1 MDFSVYVVHQSDNV
15 STHYLFLSTQC
26 QLKVNWWRDQ
36 TLPSPNQKFA
46 LCKSYFSPS
55 FVWNLS
61 GDLAQSN
68 TSAYLQSSLVC
79 WALKMLIGIFKKER
93 KYRITIPPPPV
104 TACQN
109 AIFQIRLYLDNL
121 LNCNRFPASRHIT
134 IGTSL
139 LNKSDTEPSLCR
151 RRQINVRHRANNISS
166 ASRVTGLSLGC
177 YIGFISLSAG
187 EGLLT
192 EVSKFMSSPYMWE
205 EHAWIGCCVRAL

>member
-1 MDFSVYVVHQSDNV
+1 MFAFATGV
-15 STHYLFLSTQC
+15 SSI
-26 QLKVNWWRDQ
+26 KNANW
-36 TLPSPNQKFA
+36 NFQK
-46 LCKSYFSPS
+46 KR
-55 FVWNLS
+55 
-61 GDLAQSN
+61 G
-68 TSAYLQSSLVC
+68 
-79 WALKMLIGIFKKER
+79 R
-93 KYRITIPPPPV
+93 KYGLAVPAPPV
-104 TACQN
+104 TGCQN

-187 EGLLT
+187 AGLLT
-192 EVSKFMSSPYMWE
+192 EVSKFMSSP
-205 EHAWIGCCVRAL
+205 HV

>member
-1 MDFSVYVVHQSDNV
+1 MQVIFP
-15 STHYLFLSTQC
+15 F
-26 QLKVNWWRDQ
+26 
-36 TLPSPNQKFA
+36 
-46 LCKSYFSPS
+46 S
-55 FVWNLS
+55 FVWNPS

-68 TSAYLQSSLVC
+68 TSAYLQSPLVC

-104 TACQN
+104 TGCQN

-151 RRQINVRHRANNISS
+151 QRQINVRHRANNISS

-192 EVSKFMSSPYMWE
+192 EVSKFMSSPYVWGACMNRLL
-205 EHAWIGCCVRAL
+205 CVCVLCNVCVAH

>member
-1 MDFSVYVVHQSDNV
+1 MFPLRRRVCVKIICRRHCQWKDGGPKRPNTPVALIKSCAKLSSLSLRLKARHRIRR
-15 STHYLFLSTQC
+15 ST
-26 QLKVNWWRDQ
+26 
-36 TLPSPNQKFA
+36 
-46 LCKSYFSPS
+46 
-55 FVWNLS
+55 
-61 GDLAQSN
+61 N
-68 TSAYLQSSLVC
+68 TSACLQSPLVC
-79 WALKMLIGIFKKER
+79 PALKNLNWNFFFFQKKEGGI
-93 KYRITIPPPPV
+93 KGKKKKNTHTAAVPPPPV

-121 LNCNRFPASRHIT
+121 LNCNRFPAGRHIT

-166 ASRVTGLSLGC
+166 ASRVSGLSLGC

-192 EVSKFMSSPYMWE
+192 EVSKFMSSPY
-205 EHAWIGCCVRAL
+205 V